1 MADSLNDYGPTFQ
14 TKILSSLLTDKV
26 FISTIIDIIEV
37 DYFQSDANKW
47 IVKTIEK
54 YFMEYK
60 TPPSL
65 DALKVELKKLKNDV
79 LQVAVVEALKSA
91 WAHRESDDLDYVKD
105 EILDFCKNQKLKKA
119 ILESVDLLENK
130 DYDGIK
136 MVVDTAM
143 RAGTTRDLGHDYI
156 SGFEERLET
165 SARKTTPTPW
175 PVINDIMDGGL
186 GGGELGVMVAPAGI
200 GKTWFLQTVGADAI
214 KKGMKVVHYTLEL
227 NQAYVGLRYDTI
239 ISGINTQ
246 QLKYYKEDV
255 QSKLFDI
262 QGNLMIKYYPT
273 RTASVQTISSHL
285 KQLELIEFKPDVI
298 VVDYADILKP
308 ISNYREKRL
317 NLGETYEHLRG
328 MAGEFDVP
336 VWTASQANRS
346 SLEEEVI
353 GADKV
358 SEDYSKVMTADFV
371 MSISRK
377 VEDKVANL
385 ARVHI
390 IKNRFGVDGVTYPTD
405 MNTDIG
411 KIMVNDSNTKQGQ
424 IASEKMNN
432 SEEYLRKMAKNRFD
446 NLS

>member
-91 WAHRESDDLDYVKD
+91 WTHRESDDLDYVKD

-214 KKGMKVVHYTLEL
+214 KKGMKVVHYSLEL

>member
-79 LQVAVVEALKSA
+79 LQVAIVEALKSA
-91 WAHRESDDLDYVKD
+91 WTHRESDDLDYVKD

>member
-91 WAHRESDDLDYVKD
+91 WTHRESDDLDYVKD

-336 VWTASQANRS
+336 VWTAS
-346 SLEEEVI
+346 
-353 GADKV
+353 
-358 SEDYSKVMTADFV
+358 
-371 MSISRK
+371 
-377 VEDKVANL
+377 
-385 ARVHI
+385 
-390 IKNRFGVDGVTYPTD
+390 
-405 MNTDIG
+405 
-411 KIMVNDSNTKQGQ
+411 
-424 IASEKMNN
+424 
-432 SEEYLRKMAKNRFD
+432 
-446 NLS
+446 

>member
-91 WAHRESDDLDYVKD
+91 WTHRESDDLDYVKD
-105 EILDFCKNQKLKKA
+105 EILDFCKNQKLKKS

>member
-91 WAHRESDDLDYVKD
+91 WTHRESDDLDYVKD

>member
-1 MADSLNDYGPTFQ
+1 
-14 TKILSSLLTDKV
+14 
-26 FISTIIDIIEV
+26 
-37 DYFQSDANKW
+37 
-47 IVKTIEK
+47 
-54 YFMEYK
+54 
-60 TPPSL
+60 
-65 DALKVELKKLKNDV
+65 
-79 LQVAVVEALKSA
+79 
-91 WAHRESDDLDYVKD
+91 
-105 EILDFCKNQKLKKA
+105 
-119 ILESVDLLENK
+119 
-130 DYDGIK
+130 
-136 MVVDTAM
+136 
-143 RAGTTRDLGHDYI
+143 
-156 SGFEERLET
+156 
-165 SARKTTPTPW
+165 
-175 PVINDIMDGGL
+175 
-186 GGGELGVMVAPAGI
+186 
-200 GKTWFLQTVGADAI
+200 
-214 KKGMKVVHYTLEL
+214 MKVVHYTLEL

-385 ARVHI
+385 A
-390 IKNRFGVDGVTYPTD
+390 
-405 MNTDIG
+405 IG
-411 KIMVNDSNTKQGQ
+411 G
-424 IASEKMNN
+424 
-432 SEEYLRKMAKNRFD
+432 
-446 NLS
+446 

>member
-91 WAHRESDDLDYVKD
+91 WTHRESDDLDYVKD

-336 VWTASQANRS
+336 VWTASLANRS

>member
-91 WAHRESDDLDYVKD
+91 WIHRESDDLDYVKD

>member
-91 WAHRESDDLDYVKD
+91 WTHRESDDLDYVKD

-424 IASEKMNN
+424 IASEKRNN

>member
-1 MADSLNDYGPTFQ
+1 
-14 TKILSSLLTDKV
+14 
-26 FISTIIDIIEV
+26 
-37 DYFQSDANKW
+37 
-47 IVKTIEK
+47 
-54 YFMEYK
+54 
-60 TPPSL
+60 
-65 DALKVELKKLKNDV
+65 
-79 LQVAVVEALKSA
+79 
-91 WAHRESDDLDYVKD
+91 
-105 EILDFCKNQKLKKA
+105 
-119 ILESVDLLENK
+119 
-130 DYDGIK
+130 
-136 MVVDTAM
+136 
-143 RAGTTRDLGHDYI
+143 
-156 SGFEERLET
+156 
-165 SARKTTPTPW
+165 
-175 PVINDIMDGGL
+175 
-186 GGGELGVMVAPAGI
+186 
-200 GKTWFLQTVGADAI
+200 
-214 KKGMKVVHYTLEL
+214 MKVVHYTLEL

>member
-26 FISTIIDIIEV
+26 FISTIIDIIVV

-91 WAHRESDDLDYVKD
+91 WTHRESDDLDYVKD

-214 KKGMKVVHYTLEL
+214 KKVMKVVHYTLEL

>member
-79 LQVAVVEALKSA
+79 LQVAIVEALKSA
-91 WAHRESDDLDYVKD
+91 WTHRESDDLDYVKD

-377 VEDKVANL
+377 VEAKVANL

>member
-1 MADSLNDYGPTFQ
+1 M
-14 TKILSSLLTDKV
+14 
-26 FISTIIDIIEV
+26 
-37 DYFQSDANKW
+37 
-47 IVKTIEK
+47 
-54 YFMEYK
+54 
-60 TPPSL
+60 
-65 DALKVELKKLKNDV
+65 
-79 LQVAVVEALKSA
+79 
-91 WAHRESDDLDYVKD
+91 
-105 EILDFCKNQKLKKA
+105 
-119 ILESVDLLENK
+119 
-130 DYDGIK
+130 
-136 MVVDTAM
+136 
-143 RAGTTRDLGHDYI
+143 
-156 SGFEERLET
+156 
-165 SARKTTPTPW
+165 
-175 PVINDIMDGGL
+175 
-186 GGGELGVMVAPAGI
+186 
-200 GKTWFLQTVGADAI
+200 
-214 KKGMKVVHYTLEL
+214 
-227 NQAYVGLRYDTI
+227 
-239 ISGINTQ
+239 
-246 QLKYYKEDV
+246 
-255 QSKLFDI
+255 
-262 QGNLMIKYYPT
+262 
-273 RTASVQTISSHL
+273 
-285 KQLELIEFKPDVI
+285 IEFKPDVI

>member
-91 WAHRESDDLDYVKD
+91 WTHRESDDLEYVKD

>member
-91 WAHRESDDLDYVKD
+91 WTHRESDDLDYVKD

-285 KQLELIEFKPDVI
+285 KQLEMKEFKPDVI

>member
-91 WAHRESDDLDYVKD
+91 WTHRESDDLEYVKD

-246 QLKYYKEDV
+246 QLKYDKEDV

-446 NLS
+446 NHS

>member
-79 LQVAVVEALKSA
+79 LQVAIVEALKSA
-91 WAHRESDDLDYVKD
+91 WTHRESDDLDYVKD

-143 RAGTTRDLGHDYI
+143 RAGTTRDLVHDYI

>member
-91 WAHRESDDLDYVKD
+91 WTHRESDDLDYVKD

-446 NLS
+446 NLG

>member
-91 WAHRESDDLDYVKD
+91 WTHRESDDLDYVKD

-136 MVVDTAM
+136 MVVHTAM

-200 GKTWFLQTVGADAI
+200 CKTWFLQTVGADAI

>member
-91 WAHRESDDLDYVKD
+91 WTHRESDDLDYVKD

-255 QSKLFDI
+255 QAKVFDI

>member
-91 WAHRESDDLDYVKD
+91 WTHRESDDLDYVKD

-119 ILESVDLLENK
+119 ILESVDLIENK

>member
-1 MADSLNDYGPTFQ
+1 MAYSLNDYGPTFQ

-91 WAHRESDDLDYVKD
+91 WTHRESDDLDYLKD

-346 SLEEEVI
+346 SVVEEVI

-390 IKNRFGVDGVTYPTD
+390 IKNRFGGDGVTYPTD

>member
-91 WAHRESDDLDYVKD
+91 WTHRESDDLDYVKD

-200 GKTWFLQTVGADAI
+200 GKTWFLQTVGANAI
-214 KKGMKVVHYTLEL
+214 KKGMKVVHYTLDL

>member
-1 MADSLNDYGPTFQ
+1 MDKLTDFGHTFQVKSIAGLMKNQTFLEQIHDILDEKHYDSDSL
-14 TKILSSLLTDKV
+14 
-26 FISTIIDIIEV
+26 
-37 DYFQSDANKW
+37 KW
-47 IVKTIEK
+47 IVKECKK
-54 YFMEYK
+54 YYDEYRKCITLDVFKVK
-60 TPPSL
+60 TQE
-65 DALKVELKKLKNDV
+65 VENDV
-79 LQVAVVEALKSA
+79 LKVAIIENLKEVFRHLESPDLDFIEDKALDFFKNQTLKSA
-91 WAHRESDDLDYVKD
+91 IVQSVEIMEAKGDFEQIKRLVDDALNAGTERNIGHEYIQHIEERYSETARSTVETGWEVIDDLT
-105 EILDFCKNQKLKKA
+105 Q
-119 ILESVDLLENK
+119 
-130 DYDGIK
+130 
-136 MVVDTAM
+136 
-143 RAGTTRDLGHDYI
+143 
-156 SGFEERLET
+156 
-165 SARKTTPTPW
+165 
-175 PVINDIMDGGL
+175 GGL

>member
-79 LQVAVVEALKSA
+79 LQVAIVEALKSA
-91 WAHRESDDLDYVKD
+91 WTHRESDDLDYVKD

-298 VVDYADILKP
+298 VVDYADILRP

>member
-91 WAHRESDDLDYVKD
+91 WTHRESDDLDYVKD

-186 GGGELGVMVAPAGI
+186 GGGELGVMGAPAGI

>member
-1 MADSLNDYGPTFQ
+1 
-14 TKILSSLLTDKV
+14 
-26 FISTIIDIIEV
+26 
-37 DYFQSDANKW
+37 
-47 IVKTIEK
+47 
-54 YFMEYK
+54 
-60 TPPSL
+60 
-65 DALKVELKKLKNDV
+65 
-79 LQVAVVEALKSA
+79 
-91 WAHRESDDLDYVKD
+91 
-105 EILDFCKNQKLKKA
+105 
-119 ILESVDLLENK
+119 LLENK

>member
-91 WAHRESDDLDYVKD
+91 WTHRESDDLDYVKD

-156 SGFEERLET
+156 SGFEERIET

>member
-1 MADSLNDYGPTFQ
+1 M
-14 TKILSSLLTDKV
+14 TDKV

-91 WAHRESDDLDYVKD
+91 WTHRESDDLDYVKD

>member
-91 WAHRESDDLDYVKD
+91 WTHRESDDLDYVKD

-285 KQLELIEFKPDVI
+285 KQLELIEFKPEVI

>member
-91 WAHRESDDLDYVKD
+91 WTHRESDDLDYVKD

-186 GGGELGVMVAPAGI
+186 GGGELCVMVAPAGI

>member
-91 WAHRESDDLDYVKD
+91 WTHRESDDLEYVKD

-446 NLS
+446 NLG

>member
-79 LQVAVVEALKSA
+79 LQVAIVEALKSA
-91 WAHRESDDLDYVKD
+91 WTHRESDDLDYVKD

-262 QGNLMIKYYPT
+262 KGNLMIKYYPT

-446 NLS
+446 NLG

>member
-79 LQVAVVEALKSA
+79 LQVAIVEALKSA
-91 WAHRESDDLDYVKD
+91 WTHRESDDLDYVKD

-262 QGNLMIKYYPT
+262 KGNLMIKYYPT